1 MSLATHYFE
10 RLELDPQVL
19 DAAPTL
25 SKLQAIQEAHLRTIP
40 FENTAQHGVVGGRP
54 RLDISSLK
62 HKILDQKRGG
72 FCFELNGLFSVFL
85 EELGYKVTRVPAVVC
100 GSRNTE
106 PTHMT
111 LVVTCSCEPET
122 SSNESKYLVEVGFG
136 EPPIHP
142 VLYEFGEEQVTPEG
156 MRSKIVKEGDTVTLC
171 WFKAGEWTER
181 FTWSYEDSIVKKGL
195 ALSDFEKG

>member
-1 MSLATHYFE
+1 
-10 RLELDPQVL
+10 
-19 DAAPTL
+19 
-25 SKLQAIQEAHLRTIP
+25 
-40 FENTAQHGVVGGRP
+40 
-54 RLDISSLK
+54 
-62 HKILDQKRGG
+62 
-72 FCFELNGLFSVFL
+72 
-85 EELGYKVTRVPAVVC
+85 
-100 GSRNTE
+100 
-106 PTHMT
+106 MT
-111 LVVTCSCEPET
+111 LVVTSSCEPET

-195 ALSDFEKG
+195 ALSDFEKGLKLVLADGSIFAEKLIVCRLTRDRKLTLAGNRFKITGPPRFSSDAPVPPPSIRYLDSEEQMREILRDVFGQPWEVTQGLDLSKSNAANPEVWSHV